1 MPEIPYEQLVARKN
15 EDRLVFVRFRYD
27 KSRNIFVIRKFALSG
42 HPWHCPILATT
53 IIITHIAHPPL
64 HLLQTNH
71 RFDVLNRPPHLSEPT
86 TLVSK
91 KHLAHRSSL
100 EQSHCSRGITP
111 SRYGHRRDCRQAAV
125 ATGLS
130 QTLSSRMQYTSWE
143 TDNKCNFGCYHYTG
157 NLNLN

>member
-42 HPWHCPILATT
+42 HPWHCPILATI
-53 IIITHIAHPPL
+53 IIITHRA
-64 HLLQTNH
+64 
-71 RFDVLNRPPHLSEPT
+71 FDALNRPPHLSEHT